1 MNEAVTMRSSSVGL
15 VAPAALFL
23 ALFLVLPVG
32 FLLASSLLTQ
42 TDSGHIGWPLTLGH
56 YAHFFNTAL
65 YSRVL
70 VTTLRI
76 SGVTTLAAAVL
87 GYPVALVMVRAPAW
101 ISRAVTAIVVAPM
114 VVSVVVRTYGW
125 QLILGN
131 SHSGLLNWMLQGLGV
146 IETPLRLLYSET
158 AVVIGSLHVYFPMM
172 VLPLAS
178 ALGKMNPALEEA
190 ARTLGAPAWRVFWRV
205 TLPLSLPGLLVG
217 CTLVFT
223 LTASSY
229 VTPAILGGTH
239 APMLGM
245 LIQEQVLAVYDW
257 PFGSAIATVL
267 VVTVLAVNFLGIGMI
282 GAWLRR
288 CRTAV

>member
-1 MNEAVTMRSSSVGL
+1 
-15 VAPAALFL
+15 
-23 ALFLVLPVG
+23 
-32 FLLASSLLTQ
+32 
-42 TDSGHIGWPLTLGH
+42 
-56 YAHFFNTAL
+56 
-65 YSRVL
+65 
-70 VTTLRI
+70 
-76 SGVTTLAAAVL
+76 
-87 GYPVALVMVRAPAW
+87 VALVMVRAPAW

-190 ARTLGAPAWRVFWRV
+190 ARTLGAPAWRVF
-205 TLPLSLPGLLVG
+205 
-217 CTLVFT
+217 
-223 LTASSY
+223 SSY

-257 PFGSAIATVL
+257 PFGSVIATVL
-267 VVTVLAVNFLGIGMI
+267 VATVLAANFLGIGMI

-288 CRTAV
+288 GRTAA